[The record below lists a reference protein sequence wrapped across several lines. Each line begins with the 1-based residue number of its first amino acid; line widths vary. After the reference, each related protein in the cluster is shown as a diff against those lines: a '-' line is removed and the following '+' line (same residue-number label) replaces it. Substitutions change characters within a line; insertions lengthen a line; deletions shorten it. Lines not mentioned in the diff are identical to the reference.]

1 MTYNEKLVKLV
12 KAVGQEIIDRAEDLV
27 GNGDCIDG
35 FDINLH
41 FPDEKLDE
49 IPTITVTREH
59 MSTRSCDLFFDDFRG
74 E

>member
-1 MTYNEKLVKLV
+1 MS
-12 KAVGQEIIDRAEDLV
+12 KAPKRAYKGCLYCHLYY
-27 GNGDCIDG
+27 GNFGKS
-35 FDINLH
+35 
-41 FPDEKLDE
+41 EKLDE